1 VVARSSYADLT
12 VVPRIA
18 LRLPVVLPSPDG
30 FDVARPSTWPEVTG
44 RLEFVGGRLEYMP
57 PCGEVQQRT
66 AADVLTELNLWRR
79 SQLHHSQFVVG
90 GNEAGM
96 LLDGEVRAADA
107 AVFRA
112 GPPNEGFARTPP
124 LLAVEVAGVDDTV
137 ELLRDKARW
146 YLDRGV
152 ETVWIVVPQS
162 RSALVITRAGEVTAS
177 ERLPEPTSL
186 PGLAPLVADF
196 FRQIG

>member
-1 VVARSSYADLT
+1 MAAPSSYADVI

-18 LRLPVVLPSPDG
+18 LRLPVALPLPDG
-30 FDVARPSTWPEVTG
+30 FDVARPSTWPPITG

-57 PCGEVQQRT
+57 PCGEVQRRT

-79 SQLHHSQFVVG
+79 SHTEFVVG

-107 AVFRA
+107 AVWSA
-112 GPPNEGFARTPP
+112 APAHDGFARTPP
-124 LLAVEVAGVDDTV
+124 LLAVEVAGVHDTV
-137 ELLRDKARW
+137 DLLRDKARW
-146 YLDRGV
+146 YLDHGV
-152 ETVWIVVPQS
+152 TTVWIVVPQT
-162 RSALVITRAGEVTAS
+162 RSAIVITRSGEATS
-177 ERLPEPTSL
+177 SGRMPEPDEL
-186 PGLAPLVADF
+186 PGLSPIVADF